1 MSSEM
6 GIGASA
12 PRTEDR
18 RFLTGRGRYVDDI
31 NLHAQQYAWF
41 VRSPHPHAEV
51 RGIDAQD
58 ALKMP
63 GVTAVLTG
71 ADLQGDDIGPLPVAW
86 GITSKDGSPA
96 CEPAYPALA
105 ADRVRYVGN
114 PVAVVVAET
123 RAQARDAAEMVN
135 VHYEELESVSSA
147 TAALED
153 GAPLIHD
160 GAPGNVCFDWEWL
173 PTAMAPDAK
182 ANTDK
187 AFDDAAH
194 VVSLELVNNRLVPNA
209 LEPRASLAD
218 FNPATGQLT
227 LYTTS
232 QNPHV
237 NRLLLCSATLK
248 MPEHKVRVVAPDVGG
263 GFGSK
268 IYHYAEEL
276 VVCWASRRLGVPVKW
291 TAERSESFLADAQGR
306 DHVTRVELALDAEA
320 RFTGLRVDTVANLG
334 GWLSAF
340 GPAIPTVF
348 YAPLLAGVYKTP
360 NVYVTVK
367 GVFTNTTPTDAYRG
381 AGRPEACYA
390 VERIVDKAAAQ
401 LNMDPAEIRRRNFI
415 PPDEFPYQSPVGQ
428 LYDSGDFE
436 GCLDLAMKLNAY
448 GEFAERRRQSES
460 RGRLRGR
467 GMCFYIE
474 ACGAAPSQAA
484 GQLGARAGLYEVATV
499 RVHPTGSVQV
509 LTGAHSHGQSHETT
523 FAQIVADR
531 LGVGFGNVEVVH
543 GDTGEIP
550 FGMGTYGSRSLAVGG
565 TALYKALDKVEEKGR
580 KIAAHLLEAE
590 ADDIEFSEGEYRVAG
605 TDRAVSFGDVALAA
619 YVPHNYPLEELE
631 PGLEETAFFDPEN
644 FTFPSGCYLCE
655 VEIDPHTGQVE
666 LRDFVAADDFGNI
679 INPMVVEGQVHGGL
693 AQGIGQALLEHCR
706 YTPEGQLLTGSYM
719 DYCMPRADDLPPFV
733 VATRCTPTPFNPL
746 GVKGCGEAGAI
757 GAPPAVINAIL
768 DALRPLGVEHIDM
781 PATPHAVWQ
790 AIQAAR
796 SGE

>member
-1 MSSEM
+1 MSGDM
-6 GIGASA
+6 GIGVSA

-31 NLHAQQYAWF
+31 NLQSQQYAWF
-41 VRSPHPHAEV
+41 VRSPYPHAEV
-51 RGIDAQD
+51 RGVDAAD
-58 ALKMP
+58 AMKMP

-71 ADLQGDDIGPLPVAW
+71 ADMQADDIGPLPVAW
-86 GITSKDGSPA
+86 GITSRDGSPA
-96 CEPAYPALA
+96 HEPVFPALA
-105 ADRVRYVGN
+105 TDRVRYVGN

-135 VHYEELESVSSA
+135 VDYQELESVSSA
-147 TAALED
+147 TAALEE
-153 GAPLIHD
+153 GAPQIHE
-160 GAPGNVCFDWEWL
+160 GAPGNLCYDWEWL
-173 PTAMAPDAK
+173 PAAMAPDAM

-187 AFDDAAH
+187 AFKEAAH

-209 LEPRASLAD
+209 MEPRASLAD

-237 NRLLLCSATLK
+237 NRLLLCTATLK

-276 VVCWASRRLGVPVKW
+276 TVCWASRRLGVPVKW

-348 YAPLLAGVYKTP
+348 YAPLLAGVYRTP
-360 NVYVTVK
+360 NIYVTVK
-367 GVFTNTTPTDAYRG
+367 GVFTNTTPVDAYRG

-390 VERIVDKAAAQ
+390 VERAVDEAAVQ
-401 LNMDPAEIRRRNFI
+401 LDMDPAELRRRNFI
-415 PPDEFPYQSPVGQ
+415 QPDEFPYQSPVGQ
-428 LYDSGDFE
+428 IYDSGDFE
-436 GCLDLAMKLNAY
+436 SCLDLARELSSY
-448 GEFAERRRQSES
+448 DEFDERRRQSQA
-460 RGRLRGR
+460 RGKLRGR

-509 LTGAHSHGQSHETT
+509 LTGSHSHGQSHETT

-531 LGVGFGNVEVVH
+531 LGIDFGNVEVVH

-565 TALYKALDKVEEKGR
+565 TALYKALDKVQEKGR

-590 ADDIEFSEGEYRVAG
+590 ADDIEFTEGEFRVAG

-619 YVPHNYPLEELE
+619 YVPHNYPLQELE

-644 FTFPSGCYLCE
+644 FTFPSGCYICE
-655 VEIDPHTGQVE
+655 VEVDRHTGQVE
-666 LRDFVAADDFGNI
+666 LCDFVAADDFGNI

-693 AQGIGQALLEHCR
+693 AQGIGQAMMEHCL

-719 DYCMPRADDLPPFV
+719 DYCMPRADDLPSFV

-757 GAPPAVINAIL
+757 GAPPAVINAVL
-768 DALRPLGVEHIDM
+768 DALRPLGVRHIDM
-781 PATPHAVWQ
+781 PATPQAVWQ
-790 AIQAAR
+790 AIQSAQ

>member
-1 MSSEM
+1 MTGDM
-6 GIGASA
+6 GIGVSA

-18 RFLTGRGRYVDDI
+18 RFITGRGRYVDDI
-31 NLHAQQYAWF
+31 NLQSQQYAWF

-51 RGIDAQD
+51 RGVDAAD
-58 ALKMP
+58 ALKLP

-71 ADLQGDDIGPLPVAW
+71 ADMQADDVGPLPVAW
-86 GITSKDGSPA
+86 GITSRDGSPA
-96 CEPAYPALA
+96 HEPVFPALA
-105 ADRVRYVGN
+105 TDRVRYVGN

-135 VHYEELESVSSA
+135 VDYEELESVSSA
-147 TAALED
+147 TAALEE
-153 GAPLIHD
+153 GAPQIHE
-160 GAPGNVCFDWEWL
+160 GAPGNLCYDWEWL
-173 PTAMAPDAK
+173 PAAMAPDAR

-187 AFDDAAH
+187 AFKEAAH

-209 LEPRASLAD
+209 MEPRASLAD

-237 NRLLLCSATLK
+237 NRLLLCTATLK

-276 VVCWASRRLGVPVKW
+276 TVCWASRRLGVPVKW

-320 RFTGLRVDTVANLG
+320 QFTGMRVDTVANLG

-348 YAPLLAGVYKTP
+348 YAPLLAGVYRTP
-360 NVYVTVK
+360 NIYVTVK
-367 GVFTNTTPTDAYRG
+367 GVFTNTTPVDAYRG

-390 VERIVDKAAAQ
+390 VERAVDEAAVQ
-401 LNMDPAEIRRRNFI
+401 LGMDPAELRRRNFI

-448 GEFAERRRQSES
+448 GEFAERRSRSEA
-460 RGRLRGR
+460 GGKLRGR

-509 LTGAHSHGQSHETT
+509 LTGSHSHGQSHETT
-523 FAQIVADR
+523 FAQIVAER
-531 LGVGFGNVEVVH
+531 LGIDFGNVEVVH

-590 ADDIEFSEGEYRVAG
+590 AGDIEFTEGEFRVAG
-605 TDRAVSFGDVALAA
+605 TDRAVSFGDVALSA
-619 YVPHNYPLEELE
+619 YVPHNYPLQELE

-644 FTFPSGCYLCE
+644 FTFPSGCYICE
-655 VEIDPHTGQVE
+655 VEVDRDTGRVE
-666 LRDFVAADDFGNI
+666 LCDFVAADDFGNI

-693 AQGIGQALLEHCR
+693 AQGIGQAMMEHCV

-757 GAPPAVINAIL
+757 GAPPAVINAVL
-768 DALRPLGVEHIDM
+768 DALRPLGVTHIDM
-781 PATPHAVWQ
+781 PATPQAVWQ
-790 AIQAAR
+790 AIQAAQ
-796 SGE
+796 SGD

>member
-1 MSSEM
+1 MSGEM
-6 GIGASA
+6 GIGVSA

-18 RFLTGRGRYVDDI
+18 RFITGRGRYVDDI
-31 NLHAQQYAWF
+31 NLRSQQYAWF

-51 RGIDAQD
+51 RGVDAAD

-71 ADLQGDDIGPLPVAW
+71 ADMQADGVGPLPVAW
-86 GITSKDGSPA
+86 GITSRDGSPA
-96 CEPAYPALA
+96 HEPEFPALA
-105 ADRVRYVGN
+105 TDRVRYVGN
-114 PVAVVVAET
+114 AVAVVVAES
-123 RAQARDAAEMVN
+123 RSQARDAAEMVS
-135 VHYEELESVSSA
+135 VDYGELESVASA
-147 TAALED
+147 TAALEE
-153 GAPLIHD
+153 GAPQIHE
-160 GAPGNVCFDWEWL
+160 GAPGNLCFDWEWL
-173 PTAMAPDAK
+173 PAAMAPDAR

-187 AFDDAAH
+187 AFKEAAH

-209 LEPRASLAD
+209 MEPRASLAD

-237 NRLLLCSATLK
+237 NRLLLCTATLK

-276 VVCWASRRLGVPVKW
+276 TVCWASRRLGVPVKW
-291 TAERSESFLADAQGR
+291 TAERSESFLTDAQAR

-320 RFTGLRVDTVANLG
+320 RFTGLRVDTIANLG

-348 YAPLLAGVYKTP
+348 YAPLLAGVYRTP

-390 VERIVDKAAAQ
+390 VERVVEEAAVQ
-401 LNMDPAEIRRRNFI
+401 LNMDPAELRRLNFI
-415 PPDEFPYQSPVGQ
+415 QPDEFPYQSPVGQ

-436 GCLDLAMKLNAY
+436 GCLDLASKLNAY
-448 GEFAERRRQSES
+448 DEFPERRRQSEK
-460 RGRLRGR
+460 RGKLRGR

-509 LTGAHSHGQSHETT
+509 LTGSHSHGQGHETT
-523 FAQIVADR
+523 FAQIVAQR
-531 LGVGFGNVEVVH
+531 LGIDFNNVEVVH

-550 FGMGTYGSRSLAVGG
+550 FGMGTFGSRSLAVGG
-565 TALYKALDKVEEKGR
+565 TALYKAIDKVEEKGR

-590 ADDIEFSEGEYRVAG
+590 ADDIEFTEGEYRVAG

-619 YVPHNYPLEELE
+619 YVPHNYPLQELE

-644 FTFPSGCYLCE
+644 FTFPSGCYICE
-655 VEIDPHTGQVE
+655 VEVDRQTGQVD

-693 AQGIGQALLEHCR
+693 AQGIGQALLEHCL
-706 YTPEGQLLTGSYM
+706 YTPEGQLLSGSYM
-719 DYCMPRADDLPPFV
+719 DYCMPRADDLPNFV

-757 GAPPAVINAIL
+757 GAPPAVINAVL
-768 DALRPLGVEHIDM
+768 DALRPLGVRHIDM
-781 PATPHAVWQ
+781 PATPQAVWQ
-790 AIQAAR
+790 AIQSAR
-796 SGE
+796 SGG